1 MVTPLAP
8 HLVTAWVQHRAS
20 VSQRA
25 NVCNGWKV
33 DATGR
38 RRSQRNIDPRSVTD
52 RPMTT
57 SPNPA
62 KLIAALAMAAAS
74 CMFALVVASA
84 WARHVLPSSE
94 NTLFLS
100 LGGMIAVGCLFGFA
114 VSALANIVL
123 RAGSAKLRL
132 PLSALAWPAF
142 CGAGYVWL
150 THSGADP
157 ARSAIL
163 AVIAGVCGVICGVPY
178 AEIVVGSWFLKRV
191 IAGRDR
197 KLAEIERDHQCR
209 LEEIRLQAQAC
220 QKAAQDSRLEEQ
232 ERPQAIR
239 NYLRS

>member
-1 MVTPLAP
+1 MP
-8 HLVTAWVQHRAS
+8 
-20 VSQRA
+20 
-25 NVCNGWKV
+25 
-33 DATGR
+33 
-38 RRSQRNIDPRSVTD
+38 
-52 RPMTT
+52 T

-62 KLIAALAMAAAS
+62 KFTAVIVMAAGS
-74 CMFALVVASA
+74 CLFVLVVASA
-84 WARHVLPSSE
+84 WARHALPSSE

-100 LGGMIAVGCLFGFA
+100 LGGMMAVGCLFGFA

-123 RAGSAKLRL
+123 RAGPAKLRL
-132 PLSALAWPAF
+132 PLSALAWPPF

-191 IAGRDR
+191 IADRDR

-209 LEEIRLQAQAC
+209 LEEIRLQAQAR
-220 QKAAQDSRLEEQ
+220 QRAAQRARLEEQ

>member
-1 MVTPLAP
+1 
-8 HLVTAWVQHRAS
+8 
-20 VSQRA
+20 
-25 NVCNGWKV
+25 
-33 DATGR
+33 
-38 RRSQRNIDPRSVTD
+38 
-52 RPMTT
+52 MTT

-62 KLIAALAMAAAS
+62 KLTAALAMATAS
-74 CMFALVVASA
+74 CIFALVIAFA
-84 WARHVLPSSE
+84 WARHALPSSE

-123 RAGSAKLRL
+123 RAGPPKLRL
-132 PLSALAWPAF
+132 LLSALAWPAC
-142 CGAGYVWL
+142 CGAGYVWF

-163 AVIAGVCGVICGVPY
+163 AVIAGMCGVICAVPY

-191 IAGRDR
+191 IAERDR
-197 KLAEIERDHQCR
+197 KLAEIDRDHQCR
-209 LEEIRLQAQAC
+209 LEEIRLQAQAR